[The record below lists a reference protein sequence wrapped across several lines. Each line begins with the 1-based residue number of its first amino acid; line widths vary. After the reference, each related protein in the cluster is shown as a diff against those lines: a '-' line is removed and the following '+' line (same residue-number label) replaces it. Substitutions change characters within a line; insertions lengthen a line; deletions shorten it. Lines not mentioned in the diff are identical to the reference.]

1 MNHLSA
7 NIAALSPEKRALLTL
22 KLKNRDVENLSVTP
36 ISHEKVLPLSFAQER
51 IWLLEQFDP
60 GGSAYTYFIP
70 ISIQNS
76 INLTALS
83 QSFNEIIQR
92 HEALRTNFL
101 TVEGQPVQK
110 ISPALTLNIPVV
122 DLRDLSDDE
131 RETEVIR
138 LATTIAQQSFD
149 LTQGALLSSSVF
161 QLSDTENLLLFKMH
175 YIICDVWSLEIFKQ
189 ELTALYEAF
198 STGKPSPL
206 PKLSIQ
212 YANFTIQQR
221 QLLQGQVLNSLLTYW
236 QQQLSGN
243 LPVLQLPL
251 DGIRPV
257 SRPFKGAGLP
267 FSLPKNLTEAL
278 KKLSLQEGSTL
289 FMTLLAA
296 FKTLLYRYTGQEDVI
311 VGSPIANR
319 NHTDFETL
327 IGFFS
332 NILALRTDL
341 SGNPSFR
348 ELLSRVRKV
357 TLEAYAHRDLPF
369 KYLIELLQLEG
380 NLYHQPPLQ
389 VVFEF
394 LNVPTK
400 SSQTSFFISELN
412 VDKGSVK
419 HELFMFMSETEQGL
433 EGRIEYS
440 TDLFN
445 ATTISQIVE
454 DYQTLLADLIT
465 NPEQRLS

>member
-22 KLKNRDVENLSVTP
+22 KLKNRGVENLPIAP
-36 ISHEKVLPLSFAQER
+36 ISPQKLLPLSFAQER

-70 ISIQNS
+70 ISIKNS

-92 HEALRTNFL
+92 HEALRTTFI
-101 TVEGQPVQK
+101 TVEEQPVQK
-110 ISPALTLNIPVV
+110 ISPTLTLDIPVV
-122 DLRDLSDDE
+122 DLRELADGE

-138 LATTIAQQSFD
+138 LATKIAQQSFD
-149 LTQGALLSSSVF
+149 LTQGPLLYPTLI

-175 YIICDVWSLEIFKQ
+175 YIICDVWSLEIFQQ

-206 PKLSIQ
+206 PRLPIQ

-236 QQQLSGN
+236 RQQLSGN
-243 LPVLQLPL
+243 LPALQLPV

-257 SRPFKGAGLP
+257 SGSFRGAGQS
-267 FSLPKNLTEAL
+267 FSLSKNLTEAL

-319 NHTDFETL
+319 NQTGFETL

-369 KYLIELLQLEG
+369 KYLMELLQLEG

-400 SSQTSFFISELN
+400 SSQTSFSITGLN
-412 VDKGSVK
+412 VEKGRVR
-419 HELFMFMSETEQGL
+419 HELFIFMSETEQGL
-433 EGRIEYS
+433 QGRVEYS

-445 ATTISQIVE
+445 ASTITWIVE
-454 DYQTLLADLIT
+454 NYQTLLADIIN
-465 NPEQRLS
+465 NPEQRLT